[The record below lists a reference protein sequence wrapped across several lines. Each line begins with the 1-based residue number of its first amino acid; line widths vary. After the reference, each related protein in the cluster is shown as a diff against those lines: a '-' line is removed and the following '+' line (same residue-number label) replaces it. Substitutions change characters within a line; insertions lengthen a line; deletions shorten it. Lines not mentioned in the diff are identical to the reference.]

1 MPAQVRTLRRA
12 TVAVPQAEERTHLR
26 VLPLSARHQ
35 EGHLV
40 LPHQGSGGAGHREAG
55 VRQAERHLQVAGGDQ
70 ADCDA
75 VRPGDDGH
83 LEMMDGD
90 FWAEASTAE
99 RYRLVELLVEGATLY
114 TDHLTMEIKTEG
126 VKSLMEEVENESNLN
141 DN

>member
-1 MPAQVRTLRRA
+1 
-12 TVAVPQAEERTHLR
+12 
-26 VLPLSARHQ
+26 
-35 EGHLV
+35 
-40 LPHQGSGGAGHREAG
+40 
-55 VRQAERHLQVAGGDQ
+55 
-70 ADCDA
+70 
-75 VRPGDDGH
+75 
-83 LEMMDGD
+83 MMDGD